1 VNEFRPVYLLNGLV
15 YAAAGI
21 VLLFAALAAAGRL
34 ARADLR
40 KELCENRNV
49 AVAIL
54 ALALAMIIAAALH

>member
-1 VNEFRPVYLLNGLV
+1 LNEFRPAYLLNGLL

-34 ARADLR
+34 AGVDLR

-54 ALALAMIIAAALH
+54 ALALAIIIAAALH